1 MRVLFVA
8 PYVPSRIRVR
18 PYEWVRALAR
28 QGARVHLVAVQPP
41 EDQALAD
48 RSVLDACTAADVFPL
63 GRWRTLAN
71 AAFALP
77 TPLPIQ
83 AAYARHPAAEAR
95 IRELVSGGAI
105 DVVHVEHLRGALLVP
120 SPCPVPTVYDGVD
133 CITRLFEQTVRL
145 APGLAQRSMARLDL
159 GRTRRFESTLSRR
172 FDRMIASSEAEA
184 RAFRALDPAADSAFV
199 TALRNGVDLGRP
211 PGPPADDGRTV
222 LFAGKL
228 SYHANEAAARRLA
241 VDVMPR
247 VWQRHPDARLVL
259 AGKDPSPALQALA
272 APGRIEVTGY
282 VEDMA
287 ATMERATVLA
297 APLVYAAG
305 IQNKVLEAM
314 ARGVPVVTSASACA
328 ALEAVVG
335 RDVVAADD
343 DAQFAEAVG
352 RLLED
357 RVYRDAV
364 GAAGRS
370 HVERHHDWDALAR
383 TLLGVY
389 ADARQAAERRRG
401 LAAGAR

>member
-18 PYEWVRALAR
+18 PYEWIRALAR

-48 RSVLDACTAADVFPL
+48 RSVFEACAAVDVFPL

-71 AAFALP
+71 GALALP
-77 TPLPIQ
+77 TSVPIQ

-95 IRELVSGGAI
+95 IRELLDGGAV

-120 SPCPVPTVYDGVD
+120 AAAPVPTVYDGVD

-145 APGLAQRSMARLDL
+145 APGLAQRSMARLDV
-159 GRTRRFESTLSRR
+159 GRTRRFESRLSRR

-184 RAFRALDPAADSAFV
+184 RAFRALDPTAAPGFV

-211 PGPPADDGRTV
+211 PGAPADDGRTV

-228 SYHANEAAARRLA
+228 SYHANDAAARRLA
-241 VDVMPR
+241 LDVMPR
-247 VWQRHPDARLVL
+247 VWQRHPEARLVL

-272 APGRIEVTGY
+272 APGRVEVTGY

-314 ARGVPVVTSASACA
+314 ARGVPVVTSAAACA
-328 ALEAVVG
+328 ALEAEVG
-335 RDVVAADD
+335 RDLVAADD
-343 DAQFAEAVG
+343 DAQFADAIG

-357 RVYRDAV
+357 RAHRDAV
-364 GAAGRS
+364 GAAGRR

-383 TLLGVY
+383 ALLGVY
-389 ADARQAAERRRG
+389 AEARQVFERRRHRP
-401 LAAGAR
+401 AGPR